1 MKINEA
7 IEQSAGELQ
16 DCIDG
21 HQRLLKALLDERAK
35 KTKLEK
41 CVFVDC
47 PHKHKLKTTL
57 IDTIQVLEET
67 RKAFK
72 SKRLEALRK
81 KLIGILSAE
90 A

>member
-1 MKINEA
+1 MKIHEA

-16 DCIDG
+16 ECIDG
-21 HQRLLKALLDERAK
+21 HHRLLKALLGEEAIK
-35 KTKLEK
+35 AKLEK

-47 PHKHKLKTTL
+47 PHKHKLKKTL

-81 KLIGILSAE
+81 KLIGILASE